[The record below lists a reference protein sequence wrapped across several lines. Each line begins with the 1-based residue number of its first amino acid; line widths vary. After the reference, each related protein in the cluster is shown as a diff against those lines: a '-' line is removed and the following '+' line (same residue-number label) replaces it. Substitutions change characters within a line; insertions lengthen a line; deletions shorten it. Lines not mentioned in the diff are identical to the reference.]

1 MTSNKKWK
9 WGVAIATLFLF
20 CIPVKGIQVS
30 SEQYTHFY
38 PSDQFELTWIHSVEK
53 EEWREFYRVDDQD
66 LLLYETAFKTFG
78 AGVPSEGEIIPS
90 DDGFIHLKVNQ
101 RFPELR
107 LFISE
112 SIETTMIFSGQE
124 VPIYSYIDSYEDIV
138 IRVTY
143 YPWWLIHT

>member
-1 MTSNKKWK
+1 MTSNKKRK

-38 PSDQFELTWIHSVEK
+38 PSNEVELRWIHSVEK
-53 EEWREFYRVDDQD
+53 EEWKEFYRIHHHE

-78 AGVPSEGEIIPS
+78 AGVPSDGEVIPS
-90 DDGFIHLKVNQ
+90 DDGLVHFKMNQ
-101 RFPELR
+101 SFPELR
-107 LFISE
+107 LFVSD
-112 SIETTMIFSGQE
+112 SIETTMFFSGQE
-124 VPIYSYIDSYEDIV
+124 VPIYKYVDDYVDIV